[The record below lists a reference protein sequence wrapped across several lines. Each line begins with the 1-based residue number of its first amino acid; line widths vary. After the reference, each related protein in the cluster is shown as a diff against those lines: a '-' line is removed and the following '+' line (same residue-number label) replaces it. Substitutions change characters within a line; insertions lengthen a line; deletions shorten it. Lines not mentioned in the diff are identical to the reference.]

1 MAHKISYLAY
11 VKILFCNF
19 LEKTKKHLN
28 CNHSIIIMSLIV
40 KSNIKE
46 VAGDMSVS
54 GDFAEELE
62 KKVVQIVK
70 DACRRAQE
78 NSRRTVM
85 AKDL

>member
-1 MAHKISYLAY
+1 
-11 VKILFCNF
+11 
-19 LEKTKKHLN
+19 
-28 CNHSIIIMSLIV
+28 MSLIV